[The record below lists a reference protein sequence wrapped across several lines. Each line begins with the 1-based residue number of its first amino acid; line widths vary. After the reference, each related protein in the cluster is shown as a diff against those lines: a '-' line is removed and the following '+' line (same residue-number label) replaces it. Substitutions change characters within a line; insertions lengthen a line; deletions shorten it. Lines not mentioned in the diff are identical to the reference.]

1 MTLKKRGAASA
12 PSALHRKRRMI
23 GVTLA
28 AGLALTGL
36 VGAPATAAP
45 APFNYTLQAAP
56 TDSTSYLKEN
66 ASVIS
71 PGAIKTS
78 TTGTIIVTHTGLPNG
93 TKVSLAGMDGNTNP
107 FTIPGTVGA
116 DGAVKFTWKP
126 TKAGYYSLY
135 LANAAGTQL
144 LMKRDASTLVAYV
157 SVAKYVSSPKLTAVY
172 DPMPKRGVEQK
183 ITLKDTGL
191 SKGTTVKLSGYSQDG
206 VENVIKGT
214 VGENGTVVFKWTPK
228 AFGRYDW
235 TFTSSD
241 GGYIFSVTGGAL
253 HITMLV
259 MS

>member
-1 MTLKKRGAASA
+1 MV
-12 PSALHRKRRMI
+12 

-28 AGLALTGL
+28 AGLVLTGL
-36 VGAPATAAP
+36 AAAPATAAP
-45 APFNYTLQAAP
+45 GTINYTLQAAA

-66 ASVIS
+66 ASIIS
-71 PGAIKTS
+71 PNIIKKG
-78 TTGTIIVTHTGLPNG
+78 TTGTIIVTHTGLPKG
-93 TKVSLAGMDGNTNP
+93 TKVSLAGIDNNSKQLI
-107 FTIPGTVGA
+107 IPGTVDA
-116 DGAVKFTWKP
+116 DGVVKFTWKP
-126 TKAGYYSLY
+126 TKTAFYWFK

-144 LMKRDASTLVAYV
+144 LMTRDLSIVETNVEV
-157 SVAKYVSSPKLTAVY
+157 VKYVSSPKLTAVY